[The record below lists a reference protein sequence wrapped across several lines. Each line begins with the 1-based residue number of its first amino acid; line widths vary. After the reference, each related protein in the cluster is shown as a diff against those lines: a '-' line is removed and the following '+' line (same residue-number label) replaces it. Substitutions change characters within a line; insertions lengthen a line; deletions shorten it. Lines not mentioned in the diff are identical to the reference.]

1 MRIRELSG
9 LECSDI
15 LRRSELGHLA
25 CARNDQPYIVPIHF
39 SFDPQRECL
48 YSFSTVGQK
57 IEWMRENPRVCI
69 EVEDIQDKNHWTTV
83 LIFGWYEELEDSGGD
98 STARKRAQR
107 LFERRPEW
115 WFPAAAKTDSG
126 EHHAI
131 VIYRVRIDRL
141 TGRRASRPRPHAPGR
156 KSEE

>member
-1 MRIRELSG
+1 MTE

-39 SFDPQRECL
+39 SFDLQHECL
-48 YSFSTVGQK
+48 YAFSTVGQK
-57 IEWMRENPRVCI
+57 IEWMRENPRVCV
-69 EVEDIQDKNHWTTV
+69 EVEDIEDKNHWTTV
-83 LIFGWYEELEDSGGD
+83 LIFGVYEELEDTPED
-98 STARKRAQR
+98 SQARKRAQR

-131 VIYRVRIDRL
+131 VIYRIRIARV
-141 TGRRASRPRPHAPGR
+141 TGRRASRLRPKAKGDPTG
-156 KSEE
+156 S